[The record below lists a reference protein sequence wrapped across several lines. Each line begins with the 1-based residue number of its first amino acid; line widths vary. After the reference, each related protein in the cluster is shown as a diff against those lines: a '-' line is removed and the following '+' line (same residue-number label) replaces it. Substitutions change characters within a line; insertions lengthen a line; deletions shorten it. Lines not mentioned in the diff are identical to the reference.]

1 MMRIRIVIL
10 AILLGCCPLAAR
22 QSRGVQLFDAAIRRD
37 VPPAQYVYNWRD
49 AVLLKAFTDIGRSVP
64 ARHGQVVDY
73 AAEVMER
80 VAPKAHGVHPNGI
93 ASAMGF
99 AFLMEEGRATEA
111 TAEALDR
118 VYEQYLAIRRTSEGG
133 CSHRTSGTELWD
145 DTLYMLEI
153 FLLELYRATG
163 DRKYMDQ
170 CVMEVSA
177 HAIHLRDAE
186 SGLWYHGWA
195 ENALPT
201 NDACSMAGWN
211 VNPQQRNNEFWGR
224 GNGWVAMTLADLL
237 EVLPQD
243 DPAYP
248 SIKDMYLSMMN
259 TLLEKQDRKT
269 GLWYQLPAR
278 PAEEGNFL
286 EASCT
291 AMFGYAI
298 AKGCRIG
305 LLKKNCRKSA
315 SRALKGLDRY
325 CLKNV
330 GKDNILLEGVCEGT
344 CIGDKEYY
352 YSRRRIGGETY
363 ATGAYLLLSNEM
375 GKIK

>member
-1 MMRIRIVIL
+1 
-10 AILLGCCPLAAR
+10 
-22 QSRGVQLFDAAIRRD
+22 
-37 VPPAQYVYNWRD
+37 
-49 AVLLKAFTDIGRSVP
+49 
-64 ARHGQVVDY
+64 
-73 AAEVMER
+73 
-80 VAPKAHGVHPNGI
+80 
-93 ASAMGF
+93 
-99 AFLMEEGRATEA
+99 
-111 TAEALDR
+111 
-118 VYEQYLAIRRTSEGG
+118 
-133 CSHRTSGTELWD
+133 
-145 DTLYMLEI
+145 
-153 FLLELYRATG
+153 
-163 DRKYMDQ
+163 
-170 CVMEVSA
+170 
-177 HAIHLRDAE
+177 
-186 SGLWYHGWA
+186 
-195 ENALPT
+195 
-201 NDACSMAGWN
+201 
-211 VNPQQRNNEFWGR
+211 
-224 GNGWVAMTLADLL
+224 MTLADLL

-248 SIKDMYLSMMN
+248 SIKDMYLPMMN
-259 TLLEKQDRKT
+259 TLLKKQDRKT

-330 GKDNILLEGVCEGT
+330 SKENIILEGVCEGT
-344 CIGDKEYY
+344 CIGDKDYY